1 MRRIIT
7 IFMAALMPAFLATPA
22 DAALSNFYV
31 GAKLG
36 TDHIG
41 LGGSSDSPAASGMFG
56 GFKIN
61 PNWAVEAGYL
71 DLNGDSS
78 GQDSFI
84 ASDISVVGLYPT
96 EDQFSWF
103 GKIGIANYD
112 KEGFSLSL
120 SGKTVTF
127 ELGGQLDIGKSG
139 GVRFSYDYH
148 NYKSTTTAEKVNS
161 NLFCISGI
169 FKF

>member
-1 MRRIIT
+1 MKKIIT
-7 IFMAALMPAFLATPA
+7 IFMAALMPALFAAPA
-22 DAALSNFYV
+22 VAALSSFYV

-41 LGGSSDSPAASGMFG
+41 LDGLSDSPVASGLFG

-71 DLNGDSS
+71 DLNGDPS
-78 GQDSFI
+78 GRDNFT
-84 ASDISVVGLYPT
+84 ASDISAVGFYPT
-96 EDQFSWF
+96 DDQFSWF

-112 KEGFSLSL
+112 TEGFSLSL
-120 SGKTVTF
+120 SGKTITF

-148 NYKSTTTAEKVNS
+148 NYKSTSTSEKVNS
-161 NLFCISGI
+161 SLFCISGI